1 MNPIRVALVDDHS
14 IVRRGLSAYF
24 AAQPDITIVGEAA
37 SGEEALR
44 HAATWQA
51 DVIVM
56 DVLMPG
62 GIDGI
67 ETTRRLKRL
76 LPQTPIIILSGYAD
90 DARVIGALRAGAIT
104 YVEKDSQPEQLLEA
118 VRGAAQG
125 KAIFEPALMQRIL
138 QAQTMRSSDAL
149 TEREG
154 EVLKLLAEGLT
165 NAEIAARLSVGE
177 ETVKTHV
184 ASILRKLGLAHRTQA
199 AIYALRHGWV

>member
-1 MNPIRVALVDDHS
+1 M
-14 IVRRGLSAYF
+14 
-24 AAQPDITIVGEAA
+24 
-37 SGEEALR
+37 
-44 HAATWQA
+44 
-51 DVIVM
+51 
-56 DVLMPG
+56 
-62 GIDGI
+62 
-67 ETTRRLKRL
+67 
-76 LPQTPIIILSGYAD
+76 
-90 DARVIGALRAGAIT
+90 
-104 YVEKDSQPEQLLEA
+104 
-118 VRGAAQG
+118 RGAAQG

-138 QAQTMRSSDAL
+138 QAQTTRISDAL